1 MRVCDSV
8 LRDKALPL
16 PQSGPEFVR
25 NFKETGNGYLCRRV
39 SHAER
44 KKSRLRCFLLELRTR
59 MMEHFGLPVCA
70 LQLFQRVF
78 SPTDNKLLGLIAI
91 SHSSRCKSF
100 SLITPS

>member
-1 MRVCDSV
+1 
-8 LRDKALPL
+8 
-16 PQSGPEFVR
+16 
-25 NFKETGNGYLCRRV
+25 
-39 SHAER
+39 
-44 KKSRLRCFLLELRTR
+44 